1 MMKKIKSLF
10 KLNLNF
16 QQRNALMFYVFTSPF
31 IIGFIFLFAIPVIQ
45 AVIFSINELSFS
57 AEGFDLSYTALNNY
71 QYSLF
76 VDPNFIR
83 ILTEEFVEMVSRLP
97 LIIIFSFFAA
107 ALLNSDFKGR
117 TISRAIFFLP
127 VILSAGVIAELD
139 AGNEMADMIYA
150 GTQQRMLTGAALEGF
165 FQDILL
171 PSRLIDY
178 IISAAD
184 NVSVIV
190 RSSGVQILIFLA
202 ALQSIPKSLYES
214 AKVEGAS
221 EWENFWLIT
230 FPLVSPFIITNIVY
244 TIIDILSSNDNDLVQ
259 FIRDISFSG
268 GKYSV
273 GTSMSIIYFALVF
286 ILLIIVVTTISR
298 YVFYQ
303 E

>member
-1 MMKKIKSLF
+1 MKKIKSLF

-45 AVIFSINELSFS
+45 AIIFSINELSFS

>member
-1 MMKKIKSLF
+1 MKKIKSLF

-45 AVIFSINELSFS
+45 AIIFSINELSFS

-171 PSRLIDY
+171 PSKLIDY